1 MRKDSRAIILAQMLG
16 DAVVINLATYAAWFV
31 RYGIFENIQFGEG
44 FFPQP
49 YDPYVPLGIGL
60 ALIAVFFFRLE
71 GIYAPARGRGFLDE
85 VYMLVKGTT
94 IATLLTMAVT
104 FAWRPLVY
112 SRAMYIIAAFIV
124 VIFLAITRAV
134 ERWVRARLR
143 QRGIGVD
150 RILIVGAG
158 EVGRA
163 LMRNIVAQPNM
174 GYQILGFLDD
184 DPERG
189 TTDIGRFSALG
200 ATANLPRLLRD
211 MFVDEVIV
219 ALPWSVREKIVSI
232 MEQCQAAKV
241 PAKAVP
247 DFFQLSLSRVAM
259 DDVGGVPL
267 IALREPR
274 IGVVNS
280 YVKRAFD
287 IFFGLLIL
295 LFFSLLL
302 PIIAIAIALDSRGP
316 IIFQQKRL
324 GRNGKPFLAFK
335 FRSMRD
341 GAEEEQFKLNGL
353 NEASGPLFKIRDDP
367 RLTRVGKFIRRT
379 SLDELPQIFN
389 VLKGDMSLVGPRPP
403 ILSEVEQYADWHK
416 QRLEV
421 SPGVTGLWQV
431 SGRSELTFDEMVM
444 LDIYYIENWS
454 PWMDFWILVKTVPT
468 VLLARGAY

>member
-1 MRKDSRAIILAQMLG
+1 MRKDSRAIVLAQMVG
-16 DAVVINLATYAAWFV
+16 DAAVIILATYAAWFV
-31 RYGIFENIQFGEG
+31 RYGVFANVQFGEG

-49 YDPYVPLGIGL
+49 YDQYVPLGIGL

-94 IATLLTMAVT
+94 IATLMTMAVT
-104 FAWRPLVY
+104 FVWRPLVY
-112 SRAMYIIAAFIV
+112 SRAMYLIAAIIV
-124 VIFLAITRAV
+124 VFFLAITRAV
-134 ERWVRARLR
+134 ERSVRARLR
-143 QRGIGVD
+143 KRGIGVD

-163 LMRNIVAQPNM
+163 LMRNIVAQPDL
-174 GYQILGFLDD
+174 GYRVLGFLDD

-189 TTDIGRFSALG
+189 NTDLGRFPALG
-200 ATANLPRLLRD
+200 DTLNLPRLLSE
-211 MFVDEVIV
+211 MAVDEVIV
-219 ALPWSVREKIVSI
+219 ALPWSARSKIVSI
-232 MEQCQAAKV
+232 MEQCQAAQV
-241 PAKAVP
+241 RAKAVP

-274 IGVVNS
+274 IGMVNS

-287 IFFGLLIL
+287 IFFGLMIL
-295 LFFSLLL
+295 AFFSPLF
-302 PIIAIAIALDSRGP
+302 PIIMLAISLDSRGP
-316 IIFQQKRL
+316 IIFRQKRL
-324 GRNGKPFLAFK
+324 GRNGKPFLAYK
-335 FRSMRD
+335 FRSMRE
-341 GAEEEQFKLNGL
+341 GAEEEQPKFNGL
-353 NEASGPLFKIRDDP
+353 NEATGPLFKIRDDP
-367 RLTRVGKFIRRT
+367 RLTRVGKIIRRT